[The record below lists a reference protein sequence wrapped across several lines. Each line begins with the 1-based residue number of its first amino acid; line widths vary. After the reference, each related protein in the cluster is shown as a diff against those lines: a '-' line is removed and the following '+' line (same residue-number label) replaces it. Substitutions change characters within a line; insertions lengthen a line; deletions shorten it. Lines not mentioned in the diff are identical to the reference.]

1 MKIRKILLMLVL
13 LLVLVGCGDHIED
26 TNGPDDFSIETITEE
41 QIINGYIVT
50 AEHQSHIRQNNT
62 YKYSVG
68 KLTGV
73 FEVFKG
79 TFNEEDIAITLSTSV
94 EEGNARIVLVYK
106 GHIMKDFLLNA
117 DNQIFTM
124 SNCNG
129 EVRILVVGESAK
141 ITCDALV
148 ESSKN
153 SK

>member
-50 AEHQSHIRQNNT
+50 AEHQSHVRQNNT

-79 TFNEEDIAITLSTSV
+79 TFNEENIALTINTSV

-106 GHIMKDFLLNA
+106 GHVIKDFLLNA
-117 DNQIFTM
+117 ANQTYTM

-141 ITCDALV
+141 LSCDVVL
-148 ESSKN
+148 EK
-153 SK
+153 